1 MFFDNTQFCQIS
13 YVGTS
18 NNLDEEHA
26 TQFEGCIPREI
37 AQYKQ
42 NVSEL
47 QPGGVGTYKQLL
59 KVQCQKYFLKLR
71 NSCIVGEAG
80 TINSNAVN

>member
-37 AQYKQ
+37 AQYKR
-42 NVSEL
+42 
-47 QPGGVGTYKQLL
+47 GVGTYKQLL